1 MRILGLDLAWGDR
14 NPDGVAL
21 LEVTD
26 ISARLVDSRR
36 VQGDD
41 ALLGW
46 IEQSAPRSE
55 PALLL
60 IDAPVVCPNAT
71 GSRPVD
77 RDSHR
82 VFGRQHAGCHPS
94 NQRLCARPLRLVTR
108 LRALGIGIG
117 WETGNPGRQMVEVY
131 PHAAL
136 VRFFALDQIL
146 KYKRG
151 PVASRRQEFRRLQ
164 ALIAEHRA
172 VVFPSLESS
181 PLLEEL
187 LNRPWTKEA
196 EDRLDAV
203 ICAGIG
209 LHHVS
214 HQGRCSEVLGD
225 LETGFI
231 LVPREAEDSHGDAG
245 MPRGKEG
252 THTEAPRRG
261 GTPGER

>member
-21 LEVTD
+21 LEVDDT
-26 ISARLVDSRR
+26 SARLVDSRR
-36 VQGDD
+36 VQGDE

-46 IEQSAPRSE
+46 IGQSAPRSE

-77 RDSHR
+77 RESHR

-94 NQRLCARPLRLVTR
+94 NQRLCGRPLRLVTR
-108 LRALGIGIG
+108 LKALGIGIG
-117 WETGNPGRQMVEVY
+117 WETGDPGRQMVEVY

-136 VRFFALDQIL
+136 VRFFGLDQIL

-164 ALIAEHRA
+164 TLIAEHRP
-172 VVFPSLESS
+172 VLFPGLESGS
-181 PLLEEL
+181 LLEEL
-187 LNRPWTKEA
+187 LVLPWTKDA

-203 ICAGIG
+203 VCGLIG

-214 HQGRCSEVLGD
+214 HHGRGSEVLGD

-231 LVPREAEDSHGDAG
+231 LVPRGGGE
-245 MPRGKEG
+245 
-252 THTEAPRRG
+252 HTWG
-261 GTPGER
+261 

>member
-21 LEVTD
+21 LEVNAT
-26 ISARLVDSRR
+26 SARLVDSRR
-36 VQGDD
+36 VQGDE
-41 ALLGW
+41 ALLEW
-46 IEQSAPRSE
+46 VAHSAPTTQ

-77 RDSHR
+77 RETHR

-108 LRALGIGIG
+108 LKALDIDIG
-117 WETGNPGRQMVEVY
+117 WETSKNARQMAEVY

-151 PVASRRQEFRRLQ
+151 PVSSRRQEFRRLQ
-164 ALIAEHRA
+164 TLIAEHRP
-172 VVFPSLESS
+172 VLFPALESG

-187 LNRPWTKEA
+187 LVLPWTKDA

-203 ICAGIG
+203 ICGLIG

-214 HQGRCSEVLGD
+214 HQGRRSDVLGD
-225 LETGFI
+225 LDTGFI
-231 LVPREAEDSHGDAG
+231 LVPG
-245 MPRGKEG
+245 MRDVLTLNLPSR
-252 THTEAPRRG
+252 
-261 GTPGER
+261 

>member
-1 MRILGLDLAWGDR
+1 MRILGLDLAWGER

-21 LEVTD
+21 LEVTAA
-26 ISARLVDSRR
+26 SACLVDSRR
-36 VQGDD
+36 VQGDE
-41 ALLGW
+41 ALMEW
-46 IEQSAPRSE
+46 VERSAPPGE

-71 GSRPVD
+71 GARPVD
-77 RDSHR
+77 RESHR

-94 NQRLCARPLRLVTR
+94 NQRLCARPLRLVGK
-108 LRALGIGIG
+108 LQALGIGIG
-117 WETGNPGRQMVEVY
+117 WEPSATARRMTEVY

-151 PVASRRQEFRRLQ
+151 PVASRRGEFQRLQ
-164 ALIAEHRA
+164 RLIADHRTRL
-172 VVFPSLESS
+172 FPSLEQG

-187 LNRPWTKEA
+187 LSLPWTKEV

-203 ICAGIG
+203 ICVLIG

-214 HQGRCSEVLGD
+214 HRGQRSEVLGD
-225 LETGFI
+225 PDTGFL
-231 LVPREAEDSHGDAG
+231 LVPRSLNSQHSTLNFSDTLPPAG
-245 MPRGKEG
+245 
-252 THTEAPRRG
+252 
-261 GTPGER
+261 

>member
-21 LEVTD
+21 LEVDGT
-26 ISARLVDSRR
+26 SARLVDSRR
-36 VQGDD
+36 VEGDE
-41 ALLGW
+41 ALLRW
-46 IEQSAPRSE
+46 VDHAAPASQ

-77 RDSHR
+77 RESHR

-94 NQRLCARPLRLVTR
+94 NQRLCARPLRLVSR
-108 LRALGIGIG
+108 LKALGIGIG
-117 WETGNPGRQMVEVY
+117 WEAHPSGRWMAEVY

-136 VRFFALDQIL
+136 VRFFGLDRIL

-151 PVASRRQEFRRLQ
+151 PVASRRREFRRLQ
-164 ALIAEHRA
+164 TLIAGRRP
-172 VVFPSLESS
+172 VLFPDLESG
-181 PLLEEL
+181 PLLGEL
-187 LNRPWTKEA
+187 LTLPWTKDA

-203 ICAGIG
+203 ICGLIG

-214 HQGRCSEVLGD
+214 HRGRCSEVLGD
-225 LETGFI
+225 LDTGFI
-231 LVPREAEDSHGDAG
+231 LVPREAGD
-245 MPRGKEG
+245 
-252 THTEAPRRG
+252 
-261 GTPGER
+261 

>member
-1 MRILGLDLAWGDR
+1 MRILGLDLAWGER

-26 ISARLVDSRR
+26 TSARLVDSRR
-36 VQGDD
+36 VQGDE
-41 ALLGW
+41 ALLEW
-46 IEQSAPRSE
+46 IEQSAPRSD

-60 IDAPVVCPNAT
+60 IDAPVVCPNTT

-77 RDSHR
+77 RESHR

-108 LRALGIGIG
+108 LKALGLGIG
-117 WETGNPGRQMVEVY
+117 WDTGGPGRWMTEVY

-136 VRFFALDQIL
+136 VRFFSLDRIL

-151 PVASRRQEFRRLQ
+151 PVSSRRQEFRRLQ
-164 ALIAEHRA
+164 SLIAEHQP
-172 VVFPSLESS
+172 VLFPSLESG

-187 LNRPWTKEA
+187 LVLPWTKDA

-203 ICAGIG
+203 VCGLIG

-214 HQGRCSEVLGD
+214 HRGLQSEVLGD
-225 LETGFI
+225 PDTGFI
-231 LVPREAEDSHGDAG
+231 LVPRAGDIL
-245 MPRGKEG
+245 
-252 THTEAPRRG
+252 
-261 GTPGER
+261 TPHLRSR